1 MKAGLGT
8 VVAMALLV
16 PAVLLLIQDNP
27 GEIPGAISIE
37 KHSRELVQI
46 NQESK
51 EYQMAGDMQKFEDS
65 KRSMK
70 EKLKEASL
78 SHMGLEISSVDL
90 VDGYYPFED
99 SDTKAERLGLEPS
112 SVCASFEQSIPL
124 HMQKISQT
132 ENFGLFA
139 EKYSQYGIELYIM
152 DERDR
157 VFNNTH
163 YGLSA
168 ADGNGRYA
176 ATWFHMDSCTGE
188 RTDKESYFL
197 ICGSDDNR
205 GGFSTSNYKDIV
217 ASYLNSH
224 FCEIELDP
232 WRQSL
237 REYSEMLREQ
247 RLQFQRETLP
257 GLADAE
263 SHMEFFSEMNRRD
276 DLGGIVGNMIQG
288 KFDEQVTQD
297 MIKRYESQHGG
308 LPGELQELIR
318 NRT

>member
-1 MKAGLGT
+1 MKAEFGT

-16 PAVLLLIQDNP
+16 SAVLFLIQNNP
-27 GEIPGAISIE
+27 EETPRAASIE

-46 NQESK
+46 HEESK
-51 EYQMAGDMQKFEDS
+51 DHQMAGDMQKFEDS
-65 KRSMK
+65 KRSME

-99 SDTKAERLGLEPS
+99 PDTRAERLGLGPS
-112 SVCASFEQSIPL
+112 SVCTFVQSIPL

-132 ENFGLFA
+132 EIFGLFA
-139 EKYSQYGIELYIM
+139 KKYSQYEIELYVM

-157 VFNNTH
+157 VSNIH
-163 YGLSA
+163 YGLGA

-176 ATWFHMDSCTGE
+176 TTYFHIDSCTGE
-188 RTDKESYFL
+188 RTDKEPYLLSCFNEND
-197 ICGSDDNR
+197 GSV
-205 GGFSTSNYKDIV
+205 FSTFNYEDIA

-224 FCEIELDP
+224 FCKIELDP

-237 REYSEMLREQ
+237 YEYSETLREQ
-247 RLQFQRETLP
+247 LWQFQEETMQ

-263 SHMEFFSEMNRRD
+263 SHERFFLEMDRQE
-276 DLGGIVGNMIQG
+276 DLVNIVWKMVHD
-288 KFDEQVTQD
+288 KFDEQNTQD
-297 MIKRYESQHGG
+297 MIKRYESQHGS
-308 LPGELQELIR
+308 LPGELLELIR
-318 NRT
+318 GRT